1 MNTTKIAL
9 FDVDKTLIHGDSMFY
24 LLKYTIKEKTLFI
37 HSFTYIIYKIIRI

>member
-24 LLKYTIKEKTLFI
+24 LLKYTIKKNLIYPFI
-37 HSFTYIIYKIIRI
+37 YLYYL